1 MLSTIMVTSVTAATI
16 IVAIIGIPWSVV
28 LWIPFALVGEYVTVP
43 ADVLHEEE
51 EDEREESRLEQQHDE
66 ETRPITENR
75 GSPTQHYG
83 ATTNG
88 IHTPV
93 SENDADEEVLD
104 AGMVLGVHN
113 MYIVFPQ
120 FAVAVVASMIFR
132 VVQWVENGQGEER
145 PRDGQSANVAWV
157 LLFGGFMSLVATVLS
172 RRIIQVP
179 DTTASKTAWPNV
191 TITDSADRVS
201 V

>member
-1 MLSTIMVTSVTAATI
+1 MLSTIMVTSVTTATI

-75 GSPTQHYG
+75 ASPTQHYG
-83 ATTNG
+83 TTTND